1 MSNTAEVSTND
12 LLVRIRADK
21 YITAA
26 KYEQMVAPRKAAEAT
41 ERKAQ
46 QDRYARAD
54 VGSWVAMALM
64 AALVSSPF
72 VIHLLRVI
80 A

>member
-1 MSNTAEVSTND
+1 MNEATAD
-12 LLVRIRADK
+12 LLVRVRADK
-21 YITAA
+21 YTTEASY
-26 KYEQMVAPRKAAEAT
+26 KQMVAPRKAAEAA

-54 VGSWVAMALM
+54 IGSWVAMALM